1 MDKLIDQEKKKKQLT
16 KEVIATE
23 PKLTFSIENKNL
35 QIIYSNLASINIK
48 FYFIDLEILFSRRP
62 FLKQVIF
69 INFQESDDFS
79 FVVPNFVQVLN
90 TGNSTKEEVLNFPI
104 PDEFISRNLFI
115 EVSSLTKKN
124 FDTYFSTNLK
134 ISITENLGEV
144 KVTDMNLKPLNKV
157 YVKCFAKIKNEIVK
171 FYKDGYTD
179 LRGRFNY
186 ITLNTDALSDITKFA
201 VFIIDDNYGSIIKE
215 INPPANI
222 SPSSNTGENVGYEE
236 WKNYRQELK
245 TQWKSQAHK

>member
-1 MDKLIDQEKKKKQLT
+1 M
-16 KEVIATE
+16 
-23 PKLTFSIENKNL
+23 
-35 QIIYSNLASINIK
+35 
-48 FYFIDLEILFSRRP
+48 
-62 FLKQVIF
+62 
-69 INFQESDDFS
+69 
-79 FVVPNFVQVLN
+79 
-90 TGNSTKEEVLNFPI
+90 NFPI
-104 PDEFISRNLFI
+104 PEEFISRNLFI
-115 EVSSLTKKN
+115 EVSSLSKKN

-144 KVTDMNLKPLNKV
+144 KVTDMNLKALNKV
-157 YVKCFAKIKNEIVK
+157 YVKCFAKVKNGTVK

-186 ITLNTDALSDITKFA
+186 ITLNTDTLSEITKFA

-222 SPSSNTGENVGYEE
+222 APNSNSGENVGYEE

-245 TQWKSQAHK
+245 TQWKSQAIK